1 MRSMAQ
7 KARNA
12 IVEAVRFLL
21 GRQSGPGDPY
31 APVRVP
37 IKRGPPD
44 KHASVALAEPD

>member
-12 IVEAVRFLL
+12 IVDAVRFLR
-21 GRQSGPGDPY
+21 GRRPGPDDPY

-44 KHASVALAEPD
+44 KHASIALAEPD